1 MVSKSRQRKPRLY
14 RTDSLNISGQFLL
27 TLGTLF
33 AVIISFIAAASIAGL
48 GARPIFLTLIFILFF
63 TLLFIPISI
72 AIRPLIETD
81 TIEKYLD
88 NMEKR
93 VKKWEFKEDDLND
106 LKRLKHYMR
115 RQEKMKNT
123 ELFHRVIFVLSEM
136 EKIDRAKTDFYW
148 DKPPEGSLH

>member
-1 MVSKSRQRKPRLY
+1 MVKGSHPTKPRPH
-14 RTDSLNISGQFLL
+14 RPNSLDISGQFLL

-48 GARPIFLTLIFILFF
+48 GARPIFLTLIFIFFF

-72 AIRPLIETD
+72 AIKPLIETD

-93 VKKWEFKEDDLND
+93 VEKWEFQEDDLND
-106 LKRLKHYMR
+106 LKRLKHYLR
-115 RQEKMKNT
+115 RQGKRKNV

-148 DKPPEGSLH
+148 EEPPEGSLH

>member
-1 MVSKSRQRKPRLY
+1 MITKSRQRKPLPHRAN
-14 RTDSLNISGQFLL
+14 SLDISGQFLL

-63 TLLFIPISI
+63 TILFVPISI

-106 LKRLKHYMR
+106 LKRLKNYMR
-115 RQEKMKNT
+115 RQRKMKNT
-123 ELFHRVIFVLSEM
+123 ELFHRVVFVLSEM
-136 EKIDRAKTDFYW
+136 EKIDRARTDFYW
-148 DKPPEGSLH
+148 DEPPEGSLH

>member
-1 MVSKSRQRKPRLY
+1 MVTKSRPRKPLPHGAN
-14 RTDSLNISGQFLL
+14 SLDISGQFLL

-72 AIRPLIETD
+72 AIKPLIETD

-93 VKKWEFKEDDLND
+93 VKKWEFQEDDLND
-106 LKRLKHYMR
+106 LKRLKHYMK
-115 RQEKMKNT
+115 RQKKMKNT

-136 EKIDRAKTDFYW
+136 EKIDRARTDFYW